1 MSTRIPYMVVFIVI
15 HSILPFG
22 ELKYSH
28 FHNIWQKTGKKN
40 EETATD
46 LVRLISSC
54 RESNVT

>member
-1 MSTRIPYMVVFIVI
+1 MSTRILYMVVFVV
-15 HSILPFG
+15 HSILSFG
-22 ELKYSH
+22 ELQYSH
-28 FHNIWQKTGKKN
+28 FHNISQKTGKKN